1 MILPRELESEQSSF
15 ARKVK
20 VTQSTHHSTFKDSSW
35 NLWNNLWFSWILLI
49 FVGGLWD
56 SLGFFGIS
64 KFGEYGRGFS
74 IWYMVLEYME
84 YMVGVS
90 ARLKLMLLIPAQ
102 VWFCLLKAGHGSNK
116 RPVCSNK
123 LCLLLGTYSFY
134 SLPFPLDYTF
144 IELRQNEPAKK
155 YIKKSSI
162 EWQVNSGLFQN
173 PMNLIFEGKEKREQ
187 TCLEKYPVQFSK
199 ILPLPSFQ
207 LIPAPRC
214 RGGRFFWQLQLFG
227 RGGFCRRL
235 QLPVVNRQG
244 GRRAGG
250 PHLLMKAT
258 NWRLTWEG
266 VARKWPGD
274 TGGGDT

>member
-1 MILPRELESEQSSF
+1 MILPRELESEQSSL

-20 VTQSTHHSTFKDSSW
+20 VTQSTHHSTFKYSSW
-35 NLWNNLWFSWILLI
+35 NLWNNLWFSRILLI

-56 SLGFFGIS
+56 SLGFFGMS
-64 KFGEYGRGFS
+64 KCGEYGRGFS

-134 SLPFPLDYTF
+134 GLPFPLDYTF
-144 IELRQNEPAKK
+144 IELRQNEPART

-162 EWQVNSGLFQN
+162 EWQVNSGCFKIPWILY
-173 PMNLIFEGKEKREQ
+173 LKAKRRENKHVW
-187 TCLEKYPVQFSK
+187 TNIPCSSRKSCLS
-199 ILPLPSFQ
+199 PLSS
-207 LIPAPRC
+207 
-214 RGGRFFWQLQLFG
+214 
-227 RGGFCRRL
+227 
-235 QLPVVNRQG
+235 
-244 GRRAGG
+244 
-250 PHLLMKAT
+250 
-258 NWRLTWEG
+258 
-266 VARKWPGD
+266 
-274 TGGGDT
+274 